1 MTDAEQSAVLT
12 LCLLAAFADGGKDDR
27 EREQVRRIADGL
39 TRDTK
44 VDLIGLYQD
53 VLLKRRSVE
62 TAAADLPSPE
72 LRQLA
77 YEMAVCVCDAD
88 GAQTD
93 AERRFLT
100 DLARTLGLDGSGAQA
115 FAREADAIASVPL
128 AVPAPAPL
136 ASTPVPA
143 PVAVPPAVAG
153 PDEAALDKTILNTA
167 ILTGALELLP
177 QSLASMA
184 VIPLQMRLVYN
195 VGRAYGFELDRG
207 HVKDLLA
214 TLGIGLT
221 SQYIEEIG
229 RKLLGGLLKKAGGG
243 LFGSLGR
250 QATGSAFAFA
260 TTYALGHVA
269 NRYYASGRSI
279 DAEQLRAVFQSML
292 GDAKGLQSR
301 YAAEIQA
308 RAQTIDPKQI
318 LAVVQRGI

>member
-1 MTDAEQSAVLT
+1 MTTDEQSAVLT
-12 LCLLAAFADGGKDDR
+12 ICLLAAFADGAKDER

-39 TRDTK
+39 GRDAA
-44 VDLIGLYQD
+44 VDLATLYQD

-62 TAAADLPSPE
+62 TAAAALADPE

-93 AERRFLT
+93 AERSFLAL
-100 DLARTLGLDGSGAQA
+100 LARTLGLESAGAEA

-128 AVPAPAPL
+128 ALPAPAP
-136 ASTPVPA
+136 A
-143 PVAVPPAVAG
+143 PRTG
-153 PDEAALDKTILNTA
+153 PDDAVLDKTILDTA

-214 TLGIGLT
+214 TLGVGLT
-221 SQYIEEIG
+221 SQYLEDVG
-229 RKLLGGLLKKAGGG
+229 RKILGGILKKVAGGLAG
-243 LFGSLGR
+243 ALGR

-260 TTYALGHVA
+260 TTYALGQVA
-269 NRYYASGRSI
+269 RRYYASGRTI
-279 DAEQLRAVFQSML
+279 DAGQLRDVFQSLL
-292 GDAKGLQSR
+292 GDAKALQER
-301 YAAEIQA
+301 YAGQIEA
-308 RAQTIDPKQI
+308 RAKSIDPKQL
-318 LAVVQRGI
+318 LALVRRGA